1 MAAVIYLLFAKR
13 LFGLRG
19 GRRGY
24 DAERRGE
31 QLLEVER
38 TALSS
43 QGVQAHD
50 ARTAPATGK
59 VSP

>member
-1 MAAVIYLLFAKR
+1 MP
-13 LFGLRG
+13 
-19 GRRGY
+19 GY